1 MGVVLKITYLSRNL
15 QIIMAAIRRKLVI
28 VGDGACGKT
37 CLLFAFT
44 KDEFPDK
51 YIPTVFENYVS
62 DIEVDGK
69 LVELALWDTAGQED
83 YDRLRPLS
91 YPDTDVILMCFS
103 VDSHDSLENIH
114 AKWVPEVQHFCPNVP
129 FLLIATKKDL
139 RNDPATKAQLARDKS
154 DTIRPDQGKA
164 MAEKVQAYAYLESS
178 AKTREG
184 VREVF
189 ITATRAALQKKHKR
203 KGFCSLL

>member
-1 MGVVLKITYLSRNL
+1 
-15 QIIMAAIRRKLVI
+15 MAAIRRKLVI

-69 LVELALWDTAGQED
+69 SVELALWDTAGQED

-139 RNDPATKAQLARDKS
+139 RNDPATRQALGRDKL
-154 DTIRPDQGKA
+154 DVIRPEQGKA
-164 MAEKVQAYAYLESS
+164 MAEKVGAYAYLESS

-184 VREVF
+184 VRD
-189 ITATRAALQKKHKR
+189 R
-203 KGFCSLL
+203 KSVV